1 MTLRGAA
8 PVGPAAYRG
17 PMRRPPDDH
26 PSLAPDALLAAYAH
40 GYFPMDAPGAA
51 GPVALFEA
59 DPRSVLPIEG
69 FRIPR
74 SVRRGVA
81 RAGYEVRVD
90 TAFDAVAHACAEDRE
105 GVWLTPRLVR
115 AYVALHRA
123 GWAHSV
129 EAWRGGELCGGLFGV
144 AMGGLFSSETMFHR
158 APDAGNAALV
168 ATAALLARAG
178 FTLWD
183 IQAASE
189 HTLRFGAVQLAPA
202 EYRRR
207 LAEALARP
215 RRRLGESP

>member
-1 MTLRGAA
+1 M
-8 PVGPAAYRG
+8 GPAPG
-17 PMRRPPDDH
+17 DH

-40 GYFPMDAPGAA
+40 GYFPMDAPGEE
-51 GPVALFEA
+51 GPVGLYEA
-59 DPRSVLPIEG
+59 DPRSIIPVDG
-69 FRIPR
+69 VRIPR

-90 TAFDAVAHACAEDRE
+90 AAFDAVAAACAEARE

-115 AYVALHRA
+115 AYVGLHRA

-129 EAWRGGELCGGLFGV
+129 ETWRDGELCGGLFGV

-158 APDAGNAALV
+158 SSEAGNAALV
-168 ATAALLARAG
+168 ATAMLLARGG

-189 HTLRFGAVQLAPA
+189 HTARFGAVQGSPA
-202 EYRRR
+202 EYRRL
-207 LAEALARP
+207 LAGALALP
-215 RRRLGESP
+215 ARRLP